1 MHNYYKKNNV
11 IPSNNW
17 NSASKSLTSCHL
29 YHYAGNNP
37 VRYVDTDGWEV
48 IFNTFPS
55 KWETRTPFTSFISV
69 LILRPNSGYGDK
81 FDSFRITISY
91 SDAAGFGRYYD
102 MVGANA
108 VDADFA
114 KKYNGMT
121 LPDGSYYY
129 TTKGLIKNEDGTYS
143 SGSYKNVYRLETN
156 DDNIPEDTRKKINSD
171 MYLSHPNKH
180 KESKYEYAATPRSA
194 GCNIVRGQEAQD
206 TFMDIL
212 KLSLHP
218 EDIQIIIISGD
229 Q

>member
-1 MHNYYKKNNV
+1 MNSFQYKNV
-11 IPSNNW
+11 VTIKRIN
-17 NSASKSLTSCHL
+17 LRF
-29 YHYAGNNP
+29 YHYAGNSP
-37 VRYVDTDGWEV
+37 VRYIDPDGWEV
-48 IFNTFPS
+48 VFNKFPS

-69 LILRPNSGYGDK
+69 LILRPNSGYGDE
-81 FDSFRITISY
+81 FNSFRITISY
-91 SDAAGFGRYYD
+91 SDAAGVGRYYD

-114 KKYNGMT
+114 KEHKGMT

-129 TTKGLIKNEDGTYS
+129 TTKNLIKNEDGTYN

-156 DDNIPEDTRKKINSD
+156 DENIPEDTRKKINSD
-171 MYLSHPNKH
+171 MYLSHPNKY
-180 KESKYEYAATPRSA
+180 KESKYEYASSPRSA

-206 TFMDIL
+206 IFMEIL

-218 EDIQIIIISGD
+218 EDIQIIIVSGD